1 MVWVY
6 LRLGAQLTE
15 AFGKCRIDG
24 YIMKTHGLYGFLL
37 YAADALHSVGWK
49 PCAVRKDAGFG
60 NTKILELHTK
70 SFHRIALL
78 RNRFFMCPFN
88 TNKNPLQYK
97 SKRFYRIGRIV
108 PDGKYVVKS
117 YKNAIIDA
125 ILTVFATKS
134 RPRGGTSGAGDW
146 KV

>member
-24 YIMKTHGLYGFLL
+24 YIMKAHGLYGFLL

-70 SFHRIALL
+70 SFHRVALL
-78 RNRFFMCPFN
+78 GNRFFVCPFN

-117 YKNAIIDA
+117 YKNAIIYA
-125 ILTVFATKS
+125 FLTVFATKS

-146 KV
+146 NV

>member
-24 YIMKTHGLYGFLL
+24 YIMKAYGLHGFLP

-49 PCAVRKDAGFG
+49 PCAVRKGMGFG

-70 SFHRIALL
+70 SFRRIA
-78 RNRFFMCPFN
+78 C
-88 TNKNPLQYK
+88 
-97 SKRFYRIGRIV
+97 
-108 PDGKYVVKS
+108 
-117 YKNAIIDA
+117 
-125 ILTVFATKS
+125 FATGFLCAFLTQAKILCS
-134 RPRGGTSGAGDW
+134 INQCAFTE
-146 KV
+146 